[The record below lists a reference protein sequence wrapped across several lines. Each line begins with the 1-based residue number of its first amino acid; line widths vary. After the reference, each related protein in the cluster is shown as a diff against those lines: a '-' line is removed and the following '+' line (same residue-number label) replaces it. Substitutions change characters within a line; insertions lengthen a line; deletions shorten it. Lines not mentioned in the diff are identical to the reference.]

1 MRNLVLVSL
10 FFVFTASAV
19 FVGCSK
25 KDDEFAATTVT
36 YNGYTYNGYTYKTV
50 VIGTQTWFAE
60 NLQTEK
66 YNDGTS
72 PTYITD
78 NAPWANTTV
87 GAYSSYNNDA
97 NMKTTYGYLYNWYAV
112 NTGKLCP
119 AGWHVPSDTEWT
131 QLTNYLG
138 GESVAGGKMK
148 TTTGWTSP
156 NNGATNESGFY
167 ALAGG
172 FRDTDGTFGS
182 VGGYGYFWSSTQNDA
197 TYAWGRSLFYYNDNA
212 YRYFT
217 NETYGFSVRCLR
229 D

>member
-1 MRNLVLVSL
+1 MKNLVLVSL
-10 FFVFTASAV
+10 FFVFTASA
-19 FVGCSK
+19 FLVGCSK
-25 KDDEFAATTVT
+25 KDDEIAATTV
-36 YNGYTYNGYTYKTV
+36 TYNGYTYKTV

-60 NLQTEK
+60 NLRTEK

-78 NAPWANTTV
+78 NTLWVNTTV
-87 GAYSSYNNDA
+87 GAYCSYNNDA

-131 QLTNYLG
+131 QLIDYLG
-138 GESVAGGKMK
+138 GELVAGDKMK
-148 TTTGWTSP
+148 SNIGWSLVMRT
-156 NNGATNESGFY
+156 TNESGFS

-172 FRDTDGTFGS
+172 YRDTVGTFGA
-182 VGGYGYFWSSTQNDA
+182 VGDVGVFWSSTQYDA
-197 TYAWGRSLFYYNDNA
+197 AYAWERDLVYGHANA
-212 YRYFT
+212 YRSNNGKT
-217 NETYGFSVRCLR
+217 SGFSVRCLR